1 MGIAVVTGAARGIG
15 AAIADRLEGD
25 GFEVVRL
32 DIVGGDGVIAC
43 DVADH
48 AQVGEVAATV
58 AADVGPVDVLVNNA
72 GIWRF
77 GPLESVDPAAFRH
90 VLDVN
95 LGGTFHCTQA
105 FGRGMLDRG
114 GSIVNVVSIAADAPN
129 PAAGAYS
136 PSKAAVLAL
145 TRQTAIEWG
154 PRGVRANAVGP
165 GFVPTPGT
173 GEVYDDPEV
182 PRGAVGRRPAAA
194 ARHARRRRRCGGLPR
209 RARLGLHHGTGDL
222 RRRRRDAVAHDDD
235 PTTLTTPRPA
245 RRALTAPGA
254 IWSLCVS
261 NGDLVTHILDI
272 ENLSDQIVVRE
283 PQ

>member
-1 MGIAVVTGAARGIG
+1 MGIAVVTGAAQGIG
-15 AAIADRLEGD
+15 AAIAGRLESD

-32 DIVGGDGVIAC
+32 DIAGGDGVIAC

-77 GPLESVDPAAFRH
+77 GPLESVDPADFRH

-105 FGRGMLDRG
+105 FGGAMLDRG
-114 GSIVNVVSIAADAPN
+114 GSIVNVVSIAAHAPN

-182 PRGAVGRRPAAA
+182 RDVRSGVVPLRRLGTPADIAGAVAFLAGPDSAYITGQVIYVD
-194 ARHARRRRRCGGLPR
+194 GGVTQSLMSMI
-209 RARLGLHHGTGDL
+209 
-222 RRRRRDAVAHDDD
+222 
-235 PTTLTTPRPA
+235 PRPS
-245 RRALTAPGA
+245 RLPGPH
-254 IWSLCVS
+254 V
-261 NGDLVTHILDI
+261 
-272 ENLSDQIVVRE
+272 ER
-283 PQ
+283 